1 MSVLFYLV
9 IDWDSPAV
17 FLTFLFLAGTGYL
30 LSFTSCVSLFL
41 EGEFARHR
49 RNAWQSTT
57 FHSSFLHWFHSCWWV
72 LSCWW
77 INLSLVLSFSCLNIG
92 LGLEDQ
98 RTTIPFKD
106 RASSKKCL
114 PEKKK
119 TAADSSSLIRLLVN
133 AFLPTVVYL
142 LLTFASLFFEF
153 LELNSSSVP
162 FISYASFPTVRHR
175 RKEKYEPPNSS

>member
-1 MSVLFYLV
+1 MQNNYSLVFLPISVLVSFSFRDCHFTVFLPSLHMIELTV
-9 IDWDSPAV
+9 AWDSPAV

-119 TAADSSSLIRLLVN
+119 TAADSSSLIR
-133 AFLPTVVYL
+133 
-142 LLTFASLFFEF
+142 EF
-153 LELNSSSVP
+153 IAVTCG
-162 FISYASFPTVRHR
+162 FIFCDER
-175 RKEKYEPPNSS
+175 